1 MTSLFDVGVSVAVAP
16 ISLSGARSVTVPLS
30 PKIVGHG
37 DVAEH
42 GAGDVMLVMHVG
54 AQRIAGRAERG
65 GAALSRQLVDHQ
77 ITPATLPWR
86 TTSPHESGGRNQR
99 REPNQSNGSAHGVLC
114 RQLLMMRGVMKI
126 SSSVF
131 DSSTRSRL
139 NSHLST
145 GTLPRP
151 GVLSLDSV
159 ELLT

>member
-1 MTSLFDVGVSVAVAP
+1 MLVITSEINGLLGAP
-16 ISLSGARSVTVPLS
+16 SVT
-30 PKIVGHG
+30 
-37 DVAEH
+37 A
-42 GAGDVMLVMHVG
+42 
-54 AQRIAGRAERG
+54 
-65 GAALSRQLVDHQ
+65 AALSRQLVDHQ
-77 ITPATLPWR
+77 KHRRAALAHDVTAR
-86 TTSPHESGGRNQR
+86 DGGRNQR
-99 REPNQSNGSAHGVLC
+99 GEPKQSNGSAHGVLC
-114 RQLLMMRGVMKI
+114 RQLLMIRGVMKI